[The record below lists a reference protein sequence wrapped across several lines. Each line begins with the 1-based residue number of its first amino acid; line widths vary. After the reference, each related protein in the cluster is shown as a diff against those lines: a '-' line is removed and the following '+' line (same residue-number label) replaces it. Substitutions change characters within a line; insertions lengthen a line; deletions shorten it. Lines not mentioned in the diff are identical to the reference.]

1 MIPFSCQT
9 IASRLG
15 DGYDFV
21 RVCAPVLRCL
31 VIIYR
36 PGRHSDLKVGGAA
49 VEKVYAIQR
58 RRLRSPAGDGGK
70 LFAGGECLASDA
82 LHTGREVDGGEG
94 VAAIECGRFDARHPV
109 RDVDGGEVLAVRE
122 CHSSDVRQLVREF
135 DRGEVLAVPECVFSE
150 ARDTMGQLDGREGNK
165 IIIQTA
171 NVLAQVICIIGG
183 TLKVESLQCPFVL
196 SDGIPVGVVQ
206 GAARHGDGDQV
217 GAAAYQAGELAASID
232 FLERYPGAINGNA
245 LDGGAALHVVQDH
258 KDFACAGAAPY
269 VGGGGDVEG
278 ELGAGGAGLGDVNC
292 PALGSHDEEVVRGE
306 VSATSGGA
314 LYDRCSAVEQ
324 GEALRIERQADAC
337 AGHLEDA
344 AVGQGES
351 DVVGVRR
358 VDAFKEAVAFRA
370 SSASVALFAL
380 LAADA
385 RPRLSAVHA
394 QVDGVGL
401 DVFVLRVGVDTLFG
415 ELRACGQLGQRGVV
429 AGGSLFALRAVGSDG
444 VAVGVGQEL
453 AVQRPVPVA
462 VVILRGAYLWGV
474 ARVTLVALRAVV
486 DGDGGCVQEADGEA
500 HLHAVLHDGR
510 HGGDVVRGA
519 E

>member
-31 VIIYR
+31 VGFYR
-36 PGRHSDLKVGGAA
+36 LGRHSDLKVGGAA

-122 CHSSDVRQLVREF
+122 CHSSDVRQPVREF

-171 NVLAQVICIIGG
+171 NVLAQVICFIGSP
-183 TLKVESLQCPFVL
+183 LKVESLQCPFVL

-217 GAAAYQAGELAASID
+217 GAAAYQAGELAGSID
-232 FLERYPGAINGNA
+232 IIERYPGAINGNA

-278 ELGAGGAGLGDVNC
+278 ELGGAGLGDVNC

-314 LYDRCSAVEQ
+314 FNWLCFAVGQ

-351 DVVGVRR
+351 YVVGVRR

-429 AGGSLFALRAVGSDG
+429 AGGSLFALRAVGSYG

-486 DGDGGCVQEADGEA
+486 DGDGGRIEEADGEA

>member
-49 VEKVYAIQR
+49 VEKVSAIQR
-58 RRLRSPAGDGGK
+58 RRRRSPAGDGGK
-70 LFAGGECLASDA
+70 LFAEGECLASDA
-82 LHTGREVDGGEG
+82 RHPGREVDGGEG
-94 VAAIECGRFDARHPV
+94 VAAIECGRSDARHPV
-109 RDVDGGEVLAVRE
+109 RDFDGGEVLAVRE
-122 CHSSDVRQLVREF
+122 CHSSDVRQPVREY

-150 ARDTMGQLDGREGNK
+150 ARDTLGQIDGREGSK
-165 IIIQTA
+165 IIQTA
-171 NVLAQVICIIGG
+171 NVLAQVTCIIGG
-183 TLKVESLQCPFVL
+183 TRKVESPQCQFVPF
-196 SDGIPVGVVQ
+196 DGRPVGVVQ

-217 GAAAYQAGELAASID
+217 GAAAYQAGELAGSID
-232 FLERYPGAINGNA
+232 IIELYPGAINGNA
-245 LDGGAALHVVQDH
+245 LDGGAALQVVQDH

-278 ELGAGGAGLGDVNC
+278 ELGAGGVGLGDVNC

-306 VSATSGGA
+306 VSATFGGA
-314 LYDRCSAVEQ
+314 LYDRFFVVVQ

-337 AGHLEDA
+337 AGYLEDA

-351 DVVGVRR
+351 YVVGVRR

-385 RPRLSAVHA
+385 RPRLFAVHA
-394 QVDGVGL
+394 QV
-401 DVFVLRVGVDTLFG
+401 RWR
-415 ELRACGQLGQRGVV
+415 RARCLCSASR
-429 AGGSLFALRAVGSDG
+429 
-444 VAVGVGQEL
+444 
-453 AVQRPVPVA
+453 
-462 VVILRGAYLWGV
+462 
-474 ARVTLVALRAVV
+474 
-486 DGDGGCVQEADGEA
+486 C
-500 HLHAVLHDGR
+500 
-510 HGGDVVRGA
+510 
-519 E
+519 